1 MSLDTPN
8 KPQRT
13 GIVILSI
20 GVALLIFT
28 FINAFIFLQQPF
40 SILATADLGSVF
52 GEALAPLIQA
62 CIRLIYLGIMGWIG
76 SMLTIRGIPLVTYRQ
91 AAITPV
97 AAPQQPHT
105 QLQAT
110 PKPKQTPQQPRVEE
124 PQQIPETPPVQP
136 VPPPSPPQEEP
147 RAILIPPENQR
158 EE

>member
-13 GIVILSI
+13 GTVILSV

-40 SILATADLGSVF
+40 SILATGDLGSVF

-62 CIRLIYLGIMGWIG
+62 CIRLMYLGIMGWIG
-76 SMLTIRGIPLVTYRQ
+76 SMLTIRGIPLVTHRQ
-91 AAITPV
+91 APITPV

-105 QLQAT
+105 QPQVT
-110 PKPKQTPQQPRVEE
+110 PEPKQTPHQPRVKE
-124 PQQIPETPPVQP
+124 PQQIPKIPPVQP
-136 VPPPSPPQEEP
+136 VPPPPPPQEEP
-147 RAILIPPENQR
+147 IAILIPPENQR